1 MPFPELCYDD
11 LEFFEKLG
19 DGSFGSVYRGRW
31 KSQDKEVAIKKI
43 LTLGEEVHFFVWVQ
57 FIILMYIMCFC
68 TFFDLQL

>member
-57 FIILMYIMCFC
+57 FIILM
-68 TFFDLQL
+68 

>member
-1 MPFPELCYDD
+1 MPFPELSYDD

-43 LTLGEEVHFFVWVQ
+43 LTLGEEVHFFCMGSIFYFYV
-57 FIILMYIMCFC
+57 MCFR
-68 TFFDLQL
+68 TFSQI